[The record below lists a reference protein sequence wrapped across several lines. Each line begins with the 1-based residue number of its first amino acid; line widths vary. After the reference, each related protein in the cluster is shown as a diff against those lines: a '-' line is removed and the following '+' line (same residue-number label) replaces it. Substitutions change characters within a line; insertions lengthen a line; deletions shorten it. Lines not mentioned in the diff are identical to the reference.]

1 METIIGSVSCQ
12 NIGGYKAVYIAD
24 IETVKSIN
32 MVDDS
37 KSAIVLNSG
46 QDFTKIEMFDISLNS
61 EPNGDAWNHTI
72 AGLIRTADSLNAI
85 LNRLSKKRYIAKVID
100 NNNIAHLFGSIE
112 EPLRFS
118 FIHAGPPDP
127 FDDKNYGITISGT
140 TSETQRQFA

>member
-1 METIIGSVSCQ
+1 METIIGSSSCQ

-24 IETVKSIN
+24 IETIKSIN
-32 MVDDS
+32 RVDDS
-37 KSAIVLNSG
+37 KSAIVFNTG
-46 QDFTKIEMFDISLNS
+46 QDFIKIEMFDISLNS

-72 AGLIRTADSLNAI
+72 NGFIRTADSLYST
-85 LNRLSKKRYIAKVID
+85 LNRLSKKRYIAKVVD

-118 FIHAGPPDP
+118 FVNAGPPDS

-140 TSETQRQFA
+140 TSEPQRQIA